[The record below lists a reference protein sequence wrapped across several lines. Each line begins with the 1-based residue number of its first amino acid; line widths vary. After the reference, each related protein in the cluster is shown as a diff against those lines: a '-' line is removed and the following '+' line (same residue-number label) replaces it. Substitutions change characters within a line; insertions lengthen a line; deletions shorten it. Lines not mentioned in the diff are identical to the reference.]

1 MLKPRELLSI
11 VLILLFFVAC
21 APAPQNIEGEQ
32 WVAFSAEH
40 ASQARLNEWLF
51 PDGVTY
57 WSPSTADILAV
68 EEGVATFLQENE
80 SAFLQTAPFG
90 NA

>member
-1 MLKPRELLSI
+1 ML
-11 VLILLFFVAC
+11 FVAC

-40 ASQARLNEWLF
+40 ASQAGLDEWLL
-51 PDGVTY
+51 PDDVTY

-68 EEGVATFLQENE
+68 EDGVTAFLQENE